1 MTGPQDHVYMARALR
16 LAGRGMYTTDPN
28 PRVGCVLVS
37 GDSIVGEGWHEQ
49 SGGPHA
55 EIVALKAAGDSAR
68 HATAYVTLE
77 PCCHQGRTPPCTD
90 ALIAAGVARVV
101 FASDDP
107 NPAVA
112 GAGVA
117 QLVAAGIEVVGGVME
132 ASADQLN
139 VGYLMRRRNGRPYVR
154 SKIAASLDGRTALA
168 NGESRWITGAA
179 ARADVQR
186 LRARSSAVLTGAGT
200 ILSDDPSLN
209 VRDAALGDIRQ
220 PIRVIADSRLRTP
233 SDARTLALPGAVRIY
248 CVDDQAAER
257 LTAAGAGVEVV
268 AAEDGRVS
276 LSALLDSLGNLE
288 VNELLVEAG
297 PELNGAL
304 LAAGLIDELIVY
316 SASHILGSSARGM
329 FDGIAP
335 ETMDDRTELKL
346 VDLRRVGDDCRLTYR
361 KVQ

>member
-139 VGYLMRRRNGRPYVR
+139 VGYLMRRRTGRPYVR

>member
-139 VGYLMRRRNGRPYVR
+139 VGYLMRRRTGRPYVR

-316 SASHILGSSARGM
+316 LASHILGSSARGM

>member
-1 MTGPQDHVYMARALR
+1 VTDLSDHEFMSRALR
-16 LAGRGMYTTDPN
+16 LAGRGIYTTDPN
-28 PRVGCVLVS
+28 PRVGCVLVNN
-37 GDSIVGEGWHEQ
+37 DSIVGEGWHQ
-49 SGGPHA
+49 QAGGPHA
-55 EIVALKAAGDSAR
+55 EIAALNAAGDNAR
-68 HATAYVTLE
+68 GATAYVTLE

-112 GAGVA
+112 GAGA
-117 QLVAAGIEVVGGVME
+117 EQLAAKGIEVVGDVMQ
-132 ASADQLN
+132 ASADLLN
-139 VGYLMRRRNGRPYVR
+139 VGYMKRRRTGRPYVR

-186 LRARSSAVLTGAGT
+186 LRARSSAVLTGVGT

-209 VRDAALGDIRQ
+209 VRDATIGDILQ

-233 SDARTLALPGAVRIY
+233 ADARTLALPGEVRIY
-248 CVDDQAAER
+248 CVDDQAADR
-257 LTAAGAGVEVV
+257 LSAAGAGVEVV

-276 LSALLDSLGNLE
+276 LPALLDSLGNQE

-297 PELNGAL
+297 PGLNGAL
-304 LAAGLIDELIVY
+304 LAAGLVDELIVY
-316 SASHILGSSARGM
+316 SASHILGSNARGM

-361 KVQ
+361 KVL